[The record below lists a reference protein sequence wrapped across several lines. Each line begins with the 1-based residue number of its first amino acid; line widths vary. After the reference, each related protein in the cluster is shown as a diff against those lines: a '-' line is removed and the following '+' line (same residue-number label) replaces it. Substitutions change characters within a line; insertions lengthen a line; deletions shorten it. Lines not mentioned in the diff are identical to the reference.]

1 MTDYNSHVETQY
13 VFFTLYLY
21 NNLSFITISERY
33 NCIFEE
39 FQCPLIVYSPFC
51 LFVCFLKM

>member
-21 NNLSFITISERY
+21 NNL
-33 NCIFEE
+33 
-39 FQCPLIVYSPFC
+39 
-51 LFVCFLKM
+51 FLYYYFRKI